1 MLIFSLLFGAASN
14 NVFGE
19 TKTEFTHLAGL
30 HDLKFHHIC
39 EQIKKVKDILKT
51 GAQLPQTFIKNR
63 LLLNGNPGNGKTTLA
78 HAIADCSKAYTIYIN
93 GPEFM
98 DSHIGDGTKNI
109 KKMFDEA
116 RAHADQLKEPVV
128 IIIDE
133 IDAFAGN
140 VDAPERGEHKA
151 TLQELWHQLDLIQD
165 DPRIFFICMTNAE
178 EIDGALKSRFGNNI
192 IKLEAPNAF
201 MRKEILQFY
210 KKKNTDTPWDNALL
224 EKLVERSDFR
234 TVSIRFLQ
242 DYTEEVIQTANN
254 ENKGTITEELA
265 FKVFDEMKAKYVKGW
280 IPYLWDGVRK
290 YALKTTQ
297 LAAAI
302 RIIVGC

>member
-1 MLIFSLLFGAASN
+1 
-14 NVFGE
+14 
-19 TKTEFTHLAGL
+19 
-30 HDLKFHHIC
+30 
-39 EQIKKVKDILKT
+39 
-51 GAQLPQTFIKNR
+51 
-63 LLLNGNPGNGKTTLA
+63 
-78 HAIADCSKAYTIYIN
+78 
-93 GPEFM
+93 M
-98 DSHIGDGTKNI
+98 DSHIGDGVKNI
-109 KKMFDEA
+109 KKIFDEA
-116 RAHADQLKEPVV
+116 RTQAEQLKEPV
-128 IIIDE
+128 IITVDE

-140 VDAPERGEHKA
+140 INAPERSEHKA

-192 IKLEAPNAF
+192 IKLEAPDAS

-210 KKKNTDTPWDNALL
+210 KKKHTGTPWDNALL

-242 DYTEEVIQTANN
+242 DYTEEVIQTATN

-280 IPYLWDGVRK
+280 VPYLWDGTRK
-290 YALKTTQ
+290 HALKVAQ
-297 LAAAI
+297 LAAAV
-302 RIIVGC
+302 RIIIIGF